1 MAKENVVITS
11 TKDGKTLQKTLTDV
25 NPAATNA
32 QLATFG
38 TMLNALT
45 TNTYGKTDR
54 ITKVN
59 CDTEPDGGSSSVT
72 KQTPTLT
79 FSQNITLNNIAGM
92 DAANGTSVTV
102 TRSGDGQLY
111 IRPGTA
117 TGYWYQV
124 YDGGFYLRKES
135 SATAGTMYVGL
146 SETENYQ
153 GVEVQ
158 MNIVISPV
166 TPD

>member
-1 MAKENVVITS
+1 MSEKIIITTDGGSKTIENI
-11 TKDGKTLQKTLTDV
+11 
-25 NPAATNA
+25 NPAVNNSV
-32 QLATFG
+32 LATFG
-38 TMLNALT
+38 TKLNAMT
-45 TNTYGKTDR
+45 TNTYQKTDR
-54 ITKVN
+54 ITTVN
-59 CDTEPDGGSSSVT
+59 CDTEPGGGT
-72 KQTPTLT
+72 KATPTLT

-135 SATAGTMYVGL
+135 SATVGTMYVGL

-158 MNIVISPV
+158 MNIMVPPV